1 MTEVESAGSG
11 PLPQGEGWG
20 GLTDLPVARVREL
33 FVVLG
38 KALRAFQL
46 YDENNPVRQ
55 RFVESLRQAL
65 VQLWNETDR
74 LTLAVE
80 EDRIVLGDQ
89 EVYRAES
96 RGDSL
101 AFLFYKDG
109 IREITFLPGLE
120 QAELSRFL
128 GVLQRARKLTPE
140 GDDLLTVL
148 WEEDLQHFQYQ
159 YVDFLAEGVELPM
172 PGDGASPS
180 DLQAARNAAL
190 EEAEP
195 AEEEAP
201 PPKPGEAAE
210 QAPQPKTVSKDD
222 FNPTLYSLDPRELQV
237 LNAELEKELHRDL
250 RNDVLSALFDRLEES
265 HQPERQSE
273 ILGILAT
280 LLPNFLS
287 RGALTAATRI
297 LEELRKLEAVPGA
310 FDERRLAESRALLDE
325 VSAPDAI
332 GELIQALYDGSIRAT
347 PQQLAAFLRFLRAG
361 ALFPLLRASETVEHK
376 ELQAVLRSSV
386 KGIAERNRGAVVR
399 LLEERDPVV
408 ASAAARL
415 AGDMQIAEAG
425 PALAGLLAH
434 PDAKVRLAA
443 VEAAVSLKASTAAG
457 ALQATLE
464 DPERD
469 VRIAAARALA
479 ALRYAPAARRLE
491 EILGGKEIRAAD
503 ITEKVAFFEAYGTV
517 AQERAV
523 DMLDK
528 LLNAKGFLGK
538 REPSELRAAA
548 ALGLGKAGGPA
559 ATAALR
565 KAASEEDPVV
575 RSAVNRALRSED

>member
-1 MTEVESAGSG
+1 MTEVESAGTS
-11 PLPQGEGWG
+11 PPPEGEGWI
-20 GLTDLPVARVREL
+20 GLSELPVGRVREL
-33 FVVLG
+33 FVVLA

-65 VQLWNETDR
+65 VQLWNEVDR
-74 LTLAVE
+74 LTLSVE
-80 EDRIVLGDQ
+80 EDRLLLGDQ
-89 EVYRAES
+89 EVYRAEN

-101 AFLFYKDG
+101 AFLFFKDG
-109 IREITFLPGLE
+109 VREITLLPGLE
-120 QAELSRFL
+120 HAELSRFL

-148 WEEDLQHFQYQ
+148 WEEDLQNFQFQ
-159 YVDFLAEGVELPM
+159 YVDFLAEGVSLPSA
-172 PGDGASPS
+172 GGGASAAE
-180 DLQAARNAAL
+180 LKAARSAAIEAA
-190 EEAEP
+190 EEGE
-195 AEEEAP
+195 EEEAP
-201 PPKPGEAAE
+201 SRPGESAAE
-210 QAPQPKTVSKDD
+210 PARPKTVSKDD
-222 FNPTLYSLDPRELQV
+222 FNPTLYSLDPRELQT
-237 LNAELEKELHRDL
+237 LKAELEKELNRDL

-265 HQPERQSE
+265 HRPERQSE
-273 ILGILAT
+273 ILGVLAT

-297 LEELRKLEAVPGA
+297 LEELRKLEAAPGV
-310 FDERRLAESRALLDE
+310 FDEQRLAESRRLLDE

-332 GELIQALYDGSIRAT
+332 GELIQALYDGSVRAT

-376 ELQAVLRSSV
+376 ELQAVLRASV

-399 LLEERDPVV
+399 LMEERDPVV

-464 DPERD
+464 DPERE
-469 VRIAAARALA
+469 VRIAAARALGT
-479 ALRYAPAARRLE
+479 LRYGPAARRLE
-491 EILGGKEIRAAD
+491 EILAGKEIRAAD

-517 AQERAV
+517 AQGRAV

-538 REPSELRAAA
+538 REPSEMRAAA
-548 ALGLGKAGGPA
+548 ALGLGKVGSPA
-559 ATAALR
+559 AVAALR
-565 KAASEEDPVV
+565 RAADEEDAVV
-575 RSAVNRALRSED
+575 RSAVNRALRSEE

>member
-1 MTEVESAGSG
+1 MIEVESAGTG
-11 PLPQGEGWG
+11 PVPEGEMWG
-20 GLTDLPVARVREL
+20 GLGDLPVVRVREL

-65 VQLWNETDR
+65 VQLWTEVDR
-74 LTLAVE
+74 LTLSVE
-80 EDRIVLGDQ
+80 EERLVLGDQ
-89 EVYRAES
+89 EIYRAEARS
-96 RGDSL
+96 DSL

-109 IREITFLPGLE
+109 IREITLLPGLE
-120 QAELSRFL
+120 HAELSRFL

-148 WEEDLQHFQYQ
+148 WEEDLQNFQFQ
-159 YVDFLAEGVELPM
+159 YVDFLAEGVSLPSA
-172 PGDGASPS
+172 GAGASPAEMK
-180 DLQAARNAAL
+180 AARDATV
-190 EEAEP
+190 
-195 AEEEAP
+195 EEEGEEEEG
-201 PPKPGEAAE
+201 PPKPRQTAE
-210 QAPQPKTVSKDD
+210 QPAAPKTVSKDD
-222 FNPTLYSLDPRELQV
+222 FNPTLYSLDPRELQA
-237 LNAELEKELHRDL
+237 LRTELEKELQRDL
-250 RNDVLSALFDRLEES
+250 RTDVLSALFDRLEEA
-265 HQPERQSE
+265 HRPERQSE
-273 ILGILAT
+273 ILGVMAT

-310 FDERRLAESRALLDE
+310 FDEQRLAESRALLDE

-332 GELIQALYDGSIRAT
+332 GELIQALYDGSVRAT

-376 ELQAVLRSSV
+376 ELQAVLRASV

-469 VRIAAARALA
+469 VRIAAARALG
-479 ALRYAPAARRLE
+479 ALRYGPAARRLE
-491 EILGGKEIRAAD
+491 EILGSKEIRAAD

-517 AQERAV
+517 AQGRAV

-528 LLNAKGFLGK
+528 LLNSKGFLGK
-538 REPSELRAAA
+538 REPSEMRAAA
-548 ALGLGKAGGPA
+548 ALGLGKVDSPA
-559 ATAALR
+559 A
-565 KAASEEDPVV
+565 AASLRRAAADEDAVV